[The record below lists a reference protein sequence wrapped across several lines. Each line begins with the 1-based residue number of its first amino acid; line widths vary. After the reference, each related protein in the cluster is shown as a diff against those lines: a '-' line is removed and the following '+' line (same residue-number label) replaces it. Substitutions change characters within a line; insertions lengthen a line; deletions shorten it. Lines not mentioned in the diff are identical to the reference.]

1 MLRQLNSCRPHR
13 AGRAVDEDPLA
24 LEPTRGPQAVQ
35 RQKRPVADRAR
46 FLEAHPGGHVREREP
61 LRDAHVL
68 RVRARA
74 EREVRQG
81 SEHSVADL
89 ELPHRRPER
98 LDLTRELVPENL
110 PLRPPKARQEP
121 ADERLAGPKVG
132 VGAGYP
138 RRADPDEDLV
148 GRLDRL
154 GDVLDPQH
162 VRGPI
167 PVVDG
172 GLHRTVTGRRRWR
185 MP

>member
-1 MLRQLNSCRPHR
+1 M
-13 AGRAVDEDPLA
+13 
-24 LEPTRGPQAVQ
+24 
-35 RQKRPVADRAR
+35 
-46 FLEAHPGGHVREREP
+46 REREP

-74 EREVRQG
+74 ERQVWEG

-89 ELPHRRPER
+89 ELGHRYADR
-98 LDLTRELVPENL
+98 LDLTRKLVPEDL
-110 PLRPPKARQEP
+110 PFRSQEP
-121 ADERLAGPKVG
+121 RLEPAHERVAGAKVS